1 MNIVKG
7 TVKNTGWPIDGHTLY
22 FSQWEYDNYGSWHL
36 AVWDNDDDEAV
47 METMFET
54 ESEYG
59 MCLYDT
65 LEEFKEAWKKGE
77 WEPQGA
83 FTLPLNQV
91 EIVEVKS

>member
-7 TVKNTGWPIDGHTLY
+7 TVKNTGWPIDGHTLV
-22 FSQWEYDNYGSWHL
+22 FSDHDGYLGLVGWCDADDN
-36 AVWDNDDDEAV
+36 AV